1 MPRSTQISRSLS
13 LEPPTSISQ
22 ALDTEIPLDRQRAL
36 TNLLVQ
42 QRTAMGKTQD
52 QLSSEAHVDQ
62 TVISAIERK
71 IPMRMGWYA
80 FVRIIKAY
88 GLDLNY
94 VLQLLGVIPEED
106 ELQNPRI
113 TAIVA
118 GLEDL
123 DEDWQDYALSNI
135 EVWLMGL
142 RQRIGAASKRRS

>member
-1 MPRSTQISRSLS
+1 MPRSTQITRPTIVDSLPS
-13 LEPPTSISQ
+13 VSQ
-22 ALDTEIPLDRQRAL
+22 ALDVEIPLDRQRAL

-52 QLSSEAHVDQ
+52 QLSTEAHVDQ

-94 VLQLLGVIPEED
+94 VLQILGVVPEVD

-142 RQRIGAASKRRS
+142 RQRITAATKRSR

>member
-1 MPRSTQISRSLS
+1 MPRSTQITR
-13 LEPPTSISQ
+13 PTYVDSIPSVSQ
-22 ALDTEIPLDRQRAL
+22 TLDVEIPLDRQRAL

-42 QRTAMGKTQD
+42 QRTSMGKTQD
-52 QLSSEAHVDQ
+52 QLSTDAHVDQ

-80 FVRIIKAY
+80 FVRVIKAY

-106 ELQNPRI
+106 EIQNPRI
-113 TAIVA
+113 SAIVA

-123 DEDWQDYALSNI
+123 DEDWQDYALSNM

-142 RQRIGAASKRRS
+142 RQRIAAASRKR